1 MKALGVALAVCCAV
15 VLWPSAARANPIGAQ
30 VGAVTCALGAQSGSS
45 GGGDAT
51 FTSESGMDQ
60 SLQFANTG
68 LVAVFNDER
77 TALADL
83 IAVEGLGADLHKEL
97 TLALRTHDKAH
108 HANNGHRHDN
118 DNDNDNDADDS
129 AATSDPAGPASP
141 TANAPH
147 LADPLPQT
155 PQATDPPADPPTS
168 ATPEPGAFVL
178 LATGLVGLVCL
189 RRQISA

>member
-15 VLWPSAARANPIGAQ
+15 VLWPSAARANPIGAH
-30 VGAVTCALGAQSGSS
+30 VGSVTCALGVQSSSS

-51 FTSESGMDQ
+51 FTSESGMDE

-83 IAVEGLGADLHKEL
+83 IAIEGFGADLHKEL
-97 TLALRTHDKAH
+97 TLALRTQDKAH

-118 DNDNDNDADDS
+118 DNDNDADDS
-129 AATSDPAGPASP
+129 AATSDPTDPAP
-141 TANAPH
+141 TTNAPH
-147 LADPLPQT
+147 LANPLPQT
-155 PQATDPPADPPTS
+155 PQTTDVPAGTPTS
-168 ATPEPGAFVL
+168 ATPEPGSIVL
-178 LATGLVGLVCL
+178 LATGLVGLVLL